1 MSSGGFTA
9 AYKTLAPRFES
20 ETGVKLV
27 TAYGASSGG
36 APDSIPERLKRGER
50 ADVVIL
56 SQNGLNAITRQGFV
70 EPDSHTPLA
79 NSMIGMAVR
88 AGAAA
93 PDISTKLAFIETLLA
108 AKSIGYSASASGT
121 YLSTQLFPALGIWDR
136 IKAKSVRI
144 ESERVATVVA
154 RGDVQIGFQQISEI
168 LPIEG
173 VTYVGPI
180 PQDVQKVT
188 LFSAGLTHQGDDTL
202 AWILVCYLSAPEH
215 GGIIEAT
222 GLTPAPSTD
231 RRSSRC
237 GR

>member
-9 AYKTLAPRFES
+9 AYKILAPKFES

-36 APDSIPERLKRGER
+36 APDSIPERLKRGQR

-56 SQNGLNAITRQGFV
+56 SQNGLNALTRQGFV
-70 EPDSHTPLA
+70 QPDSHIPLA
-79 NSMIGMAVR
+79 NSMIGLAVR
-88 AGAAA
+88 AGTAV
-93 PDISTKLAFIETLLA
+93 PDIATKPAFIETLLA
-108 AKSIGYSASASGT
+108 AESIGYSASASGT
-121 YLSTQLFPALGIWDR
+121 YLSTKLFPALGIWDR

-144 ESERVATVVA
+144 ESERVAAVVA

-168 LPIEG
+168 LPIDG

-180 PQDVQKVT
+180 PPDVQKVT
-188 LFSAGLTHQGDDTL
+188 LFSAGLTHQDDEAL
-202 AWILVCYLSAPEH
+202 AWIFVCYLTAPEH
-215 GGIIEAT
+215 GDIIQAT

-231 RRSSRC
+231 RLSSRC

>member
-9 AYKTLAPRFES
+9 AYKVLAPKFES

-36 APDSIPERLKRGER
+36 APDSIPERLKRGQR

-56 SQNGLNAITRQGFV
+56 SQNGLNALTRQGLAQ
-70 EPDSHTPLA
+70 PDSHVPLA
-79 NSMIGMAVR
+79 NSMIGLAVR
-88 AGAAA
+88 AGTAV
-93 PDISTKLAFIETLLA
+93 PDIATTPAFIETLLA
-108 AKSIGYSASASGT
+108 AESIGYSASASGT
-121 YLSTQLFPALGIWDR
+121 YLSTKLFPALGIWDR

-144 ESERVATVVA
+144 ESERVAAVVA

-168 LPIEG
+168 LPIDG

-180 PQDVQKVT
+180 PPDVQKVT
-188 LFSAGLTHQGDDTL
+188 LFSAGLTHQGDDAL
-202 AWILVCYLSAPEH
+202 AWIFVCYLSAPEH
-215 GGIIEAT
+215 GDIIQAT

-231 RRSSRC
+231 RLSSRC